1 MKKTLDYEKISIETK
16 AENDLLQI
24 NSQVTSLEE
33 NMLRHDR
40 LTLGTYKHINFSG
53 LVKVKIVEDASFGK

>member
-16 AENDLLQI
+16 AENDMLQI

-33 NMLRHDR
+33 NMLKHNRF
-40 LTLGTYKHINFSG
+40 TLGTYKHINFSG
-53 LVKVKIVEDASFGK
+53 LVKVKSVEDASFGK